1 MPARPG
7 PLLRRRCTVLAAI
20 AATAATPMAVTT
32 APWGSDAA
40 AASAPAPRTTVAVDG
55 ATVGPPRAAP
65 RDARTAAPTGP
76 TTGRGG
82 RTALRRAPGTPPA
95 GGRPRHRGAPARRA
109 VARPAE
115 RCARR
120 GARTVGRGVDAR
132 LFTLDWGGDDLYG
145 PNRSV
150 YACLL
155 GRAPRLLWWM
165 ESGAQPTFAPVRFAG
180 GIVGFGLSVAD
191 AMCLKVLGAPECTE
205 RTVASYDLRT
215 GRRRLEARVARDPAA
230 LAVGARGWLL
240 WATPAAGAAPGD
252 ALELWGLARDDDGRA
267 IPRLLDRGTGIS
279 GLRVWQDRAA
289 WTRDG
294 VVHEASLR

>member
-1 MPARPG
+1 M
-7 PLLRRRCTVLAAI
+7 
-20 AATAATPMAVTT
+20 
-32 APWGSDAA
+32 
-40 AASAPAPRTTVAVDG
+40 
-55 ATVGPPRAAP
+55 
-65 RDARTAAPTGP
+65 
-76 TTGRGG
+76 
-82 RTALRRAPGTPPA
+82 
-95 GGRPRHRGAPARRA
+95 
-109 VARPAE
+109 
-115 RCARR
+115 
-120 GARTVGRGVDAR
+120 DAR
-132 LFTLDWGGDDLYG
+132 LFTLDWGGDDQYG

-191 AMCLKVLGAPECTE
+191 AMCLKVLGTPECTE

-215 GRRRLEARVARDPAA
+215 GRRRLQAHVPRNPVA

-240 WATPAAGAAPGD
+240 WAMPADGTVADGD
-252 ALELWGLARDDDGRA
+252 LELWGLAREGDGRA
-267 IPRLLDRGTGIS
+267 VPRLLDRGPDIS

-294 VVHEASLR
+294 VVRETALR